1 MDKHVSN
8 PSQLYAIRRYEMNE
22 GPAKGIRLIEIDNG
36 TLRLLINESRG
47 LDIFE
52 ACYKGQNLSFI
63 SKNGLNNL
71 TGDFVKRFE
80 GGSLYTVG
88 LDSAGVREGFPLHGS
103 YHLLAPERVNILES
117 EDAIEV
123 VGEIRDSALFG
134 KNLLLKRRI
143 RLAKNESLVS
153 VSDTLVNEGDKDEDY
168 CLLYHCNFG
177 YPFLSED
184 CALSFKEKSILSRTP
199 KAKENLPSLKSFSRP
214 IDNEFESVYF
224 IDLKTPEVKVRN
236 HEVELTFSFLNENM
250 PHFVLWKSCASHDY
264 ALGLEPTTTFLD
276 DKFAY
281 SSIKKGQALSFGFA
295 FSIKDIED

>member
-8 PSQLYAIRRYEMNE
+8 SSELYVIRRFEVNE
-22 GPAKGIRLIEIDNG
+22 GPAKGIRLIEIGNE
-36 TLRLLINESRG
+36 TLRLIINESRG

-52 ACYKGQNLSFI
+52 AWYKGQNLSFI
-63 SKNGLNNL
+63 SKNGLNNS
-71 TGDFVKRFE
+71 TGDFAKRFE

-103 YHLLAPERVNILES
+103 YHLLAPEKVNILEND
-117 EDAIEV
+117 EAIEV
-123 VGEIRDSALFG
+123 VGEVRDSALFG

-143 RLAKNESLVS
+143 CLLKDQSKVI
-153 VSDTLVNEGDKDEDY
+153 VSDTLVNEGDQDEKY

-177 YPFLSED
+177 YPFLNED
-184 CALSFKEKSILSRTP
+184 CSLGFIEKSVLPRTT
-199 KAKENLPSLKSFSRP
+199 KAKENLPTLKSFSAP

-224 IDLKTPEVKVRN
+224 IDLKTPEVKVKN
-236 HEVELTFSFLNENM
+236 HEVELTFSFLDENM

-276 DKFAY
+276 DKFSY
-281 SSIKKGQALSFGFA
+281 SSIKKGQALSFGFS
-295 FSIKDIED
+295 FSLKDI